1 MASPLAP
8 TLKVLRCSPSNPD
21 AAIDTAAMGPTKE
34 RTESLLS
41 EYIRTRDEE
50 LLKLVEGAKPE
61 WFHLRRLSMSWCANV
76 LDVVFPR
83 SAQRILAFRAGCHL
97 VETQEGPLA
106 VLPPKEK
113 GDFVASRGDF
123 GVTVAPDSWA
133 DEIGSRFG
141 AEVVQEMG
149 ELIIT
154 HSRLKRG
161 ARGPFGFWGGSALT
175 P

>member
-21 AAIDTAAMGPTKE
+21 AAIDATAMGPSPD
-34 RTESLLS
+34 RSESLLS

-50 LLKLVEGAKPE
+50 LLKLVEGARPE
-61 WFHLRRLSMSWCANV
+61 WFHLKRLPMSWCANV
-76 LDVVFPR
+76 LDVVYPR

-97 VETQEGPLA
+97 IEAASPLVVVA
-106 VLPPKEK
+106 PKEK
-113 GDFVASRGDF
+113 GDFVASRSDF
-123 GVTVAPDSWA
+123 GVTMAPDAWA
-133 DEIGSRFG
+133 DEIGERFS

-149 ELIIT
+149 ELVIV

>member
-21 AAIDTAAMGPTKE
+21 AAIDTAAMGPTLE
-34 RTESLLS
+34 RSESLLS

-50 LLKLVEGAKPE
+50 LLRLVEGARPE
-61 WFHLRRLSMSWCANV
+61 WFHLRRLPMSWCANV
-76 LDVVFPR
+76 LDVVYPR

-97 VETQEGPLA
+97 VEAETPLVVVA
-106 VLPPKEK
+106 PKEK
-113 GDFVASRGDF
+113 GDFVATRSDF
-123 GVTVAPDSWA
+123 GVTMAPDAWA
-133 DEIGSRFG
+133 DEIGERFG
-141 AEVVQEMG
+141 AEVVQEIG
-149 ELIIT
+149 ELVIT

-161 ARGPFGFWGGSALT
+161 QRGPFGFWGGSALT